1 MQYYSFDEEKWID
14 IPVTSDHYVSDS
26 SDDAKLGY
34 VKFTSDDDGEK
45 ELSEFLRNT
54 DLLNMIVK
62 MVICTSPMKM
72 YRHLIRYLR
81 KMKLLRN
88 LMWSVM

>member
-45 ELSEFLRNT
+45 ELSEFLKFSQPGN
-54 DLLNMIVK
+54 
-62 MVICTSPMKM
+62 
-72 YRHLIRYLR
+72 YRLYAED
-81 KMKLLRN
+81 KD
-88 LMWSVM
+88 